1 MTVSSLHTAL
11 RVSWTGPEWRE
22 CRPGLITDHLHS
34 ERALSLKS
42 YNFETVIR
50 LCSCLT
56 DRQMSVWEV
65 PWQPRRASA
74 RWLFS
79 AEGLWTG
86 CSGEALLGLDR
97 PGAWYCPFREIL
109 HLLNL
114 LPSAFWSVLLYCR
127 MKCLIQFKINLVSP
141 SQCSFTKDLCW
152 GNQMKCPDGWQWRLG
167 TLCHLAEAC

>member
-1 MTVSSLHTAL
+1 MLSPEFLNIPEVLLQICSGDCFILTYSSEGLLAGSKMKGMKARL
-11 RVSWTGPEWRE
+11 DYWSPAFWT
-22 CRPGLITDHLHS
+22 CSIV
-34 ERALSLKS
+34 KS

-50 LCSCLT
+50 LCSCFT
-56 DRQMSVWEV
+56 DRQISVWEV

-97 PGAWYCPFREIL
+97 LGAWYCPFREIL

-127 MKCLIQFKINLVSP
+127 MKCLIQF
-141 SQCSFTKDLCW
+141 
-152 GNQMKCPDGWQWRLG
+152 
-167 TLCHLAEAC
+167 